1 MCTSW
6 FPATAVAPRRTGA
19 GALIVMMPLIVLCGA
34 PCTRAVAPTTGV
46 VVDDDVEDPPDDELL
61 EHPAASAPTTTTPTA
76 NATAPRGEQALRNR
90 RSLAHVAGRVAR
102 DPGLDILHV
111 YSNYSPLMDVFEA
124 LADPTR
130 RRVVQLLGARP
141 HRAGELADATGM
153 SQPAMSRHLKIL
165 LTSGIVEDER
175 VPEDARVRMFK
186 LQPESLVAV
195 QAFLDQLQAEWRTQ
209 LRSFKRH
216 VERKSR

>member
-1 MCTSW
+1 
-6 FPATAVAPRRTGA
+6 V
-19 GALIVMMPLIVLCGA
+19 
-34 PCTRAVAPTTGV
+34 
-46 VVDDDVEDPPDDELL
+46 
-61 EHPAASAPTTTTPTA
+61 
-76 NATAPRGEQALRNR
+76 
-90 RSLAHVAGRVAR
+90 
-102 DPGLDILHV
+102 
-111 YSNYSPLMDVFEA
+111 DVFEA

-141 HRAGELADATGM
+141 HRAGELAQATGM

-175 VPEDARVRMFK
+175 VPEDARVRLFK
-186 LQPESLVAV
+186 LQPEPLIAL

-216 VERKSR
+216 VETKPR